1 MRAVIKRYVILAV
14 FALAAA
20 QLQAVTY
27 YVDSVDGN
35 DTYNGTSEGTAW
47 KTLAKV
53 NAKTFAAGDY
63 LLFKAGGIWI
73 GQLHPLGSG
82 AAGPPINPIVID
94 MYGDP
99 NAGKPIIDGNGVIG
113 NGAVY
118 LYNQKYWEINNL
130 EVINDA
136 NSGGDRRGI
145 YLAAS
150 NFGTVQHL
158 YVRNCYIHN
167 IKGKIGTDGDLEA
180 KRTGGI
186 VVETVADNTTPTR
199 FNDIL
204 IENCVISTV
213 DQQGI
218 ALNNKVASTDYPGTT
233 YWDRRKF
240 TNVIIRNN
248 SINDVAKNAMI
259 IRLTDETG
267 LIEYNVCW
275 DTAERALTGNTIF
288 SRSCRGTVFQ
298 YNEGYLNKAD
308 GSKDGSLYDA
318 DMQSPKCIFQY
329 SYSHNNN
336 DGLFTQ
342 CTDPA
347 DDNVIVR
354 YNISRNDKG
363 RIFCMSYANTS
374 TYVYNN
380 TVYIPSDL
388 SPTIIDDK
396 QATTKAYYF
405 YNNIFYNMSTT
416 ATYNFLSGATRIFSH
431 NVFYNDSHC
440 PSGEPNDNDDPNRLT
455 SDPMLVNP
463 GTGDI
468 PGDVINDVIVDW
480 SDMQELAGQ
489 WLNSC
494 IEPDWCGG
502 CDIDKSGQVDFV
514 DFSKLAKNWLYVVT
528 GLGLDTVDGY
538 KLQPDSPC
546 IDSGMNIANN
556 GGFDYWGN
564 EMPYNGITDRGF
576 YEWPGTDP
584 SDTTAPRPNPMTWA
598 TPPHSTSPTSIAMTA
613 TTAVDACGVEYYF
626 TCTAGGG
633 HNNGWQ
639 ASPTYTDTGL
649 VPSTSYTYT
658 VKARDLSENLNVTAD
673 SPPASATTA
682 ADTSPPLPNPI
693 TWAITPHQ
701 VSSNAISMTATT
713 ATDDSG
719 VEYYFTNI
727 ADSEHDSGW
736 QASSTYIDTGLSL
749 GTYSYQV
756 RARDTSLAHNTGG
769 WSDEQ
774 FATIEVFDDIPGDVT
789 KDGIV
794 NWNDMQIFAGQW
806 LNTCSSPDWCNG
818 CDIDKSGTVDFVDFS
833 KLAENWL

>member
-1 MRAVIKRYVILAV
+1 MNLPFEIVIKRYVILAV
-14 FALAAA
+14 FALSAA
-20 QLQAVTY
+20 QLHAATY
-27 YVDSVDGN
+27 YVDPVDGN
-35 DTYNGTSEGTAW
+35 DYYNGTSQSTAW
-47 KTLAKV
+47 RTLTRV
-53 NAKTFAAGDY
+53 NSKTFAAGDR
-63 LLFKAGGIWI
+63 LLFKAGGVWF
-73 GQLHPLGSG
+73 GQL
-82 AAGPPINPIVID
+82 
-94 MYGDP
+94 YGDP
-99 NAGKPIIDGNGVIG
+99 NAGKPIVDGNGVIG

-136 NSGGDRRGI
+136 NSGDDRRGI

-167 IKGKIGTDGDLEA
+167 IKGKIGSDGDLTA

-186 VVETVADNTTPTR
+186 VVETIADTTATR

-204 IENCVISTV
+204 IENCEISTV

-218 ALNNKVASTDYPGTT
+218 ALNNKETSTDYPGTT
-233 YWDRRKF
+233 NWNRRKF

-248 SINDVAKNAMI
+248 SIHDVAKNALL

-298 YNEGYLNKAD
+298 YNEGYLNKTTD
-308 GSKDGSLYDA
+308 FDGSLYDA
-318 DMQSPKCIFQY
+318 DMQSPQCIFQY

-336 DGLFTQ
+336 HGLFTQ
-342 CTDPA
+342 CTVAA

-363 RIFCMSYANTS
+363 RIFCMSKDNTS

-396 QATTKAYYF
+396 EAVAKTYYF
-405 YNNIFYNMSTT
+405 YNNIFYNMSPT
-416 ATYNFLSGATRIFSH
+416 ATYNWKSGATRVFSH
-431 NVFYNDSHC
+431 NVFYNYSNC

-468 PGDVINDVIVDW
+468 PGDVTHDVIVDW
-480 SDMQELAGQ
+480 NDIRELAEQ

-502 CDIDKSGQVDFV
+502 CDIDKSGRVDFV
-514 DFSKLAKNWLYVVT
+514 DFSKLAENWLYVVN

-538 KLQPDSPC
+538 KLQPGSPC

-564 EMPYNGITDRGF
+564 DMPYNGITDRGF
-576 YEWPGTDP
+576 HEWPGTNP
-584 SDTTAPRPNPMTWA
+584 SDTTAPRPNPMAFA
-598 TPPHSTSPTSIAMTA
+598 TVPYQTGATSIAMTA
-613 TTAVDACGVEYYF
+613 TTAVDVSGVEYYF

-633 HNNGWQ
+633 HNSGWQ

-649 VPSTSYTYT
+649 MPSTSYSYT
-658 VKARDLSENLNVTAD
+658 VKARDLSENLNQTAD
-673 SPPASATTA
+673 STPASASTA
-682 ADTSPPLPNPI
+682 ADTSPPLPNPM

-701 VSSNAISMTATT
+701 VSSNSISMTATT
-713 ATDDSG
+713 ATDESG
-719 VEYYFTNI
+719 VEYYFVSI
-727 ADSEHDSGW
+727 AGGGHDSGW
-736 QASSTYIDTGLSL
+736 QAGSTYIDTGLSL

-756 RARDTSLAHNTGG
+756 RARDTSPAHNIGG

-794 NWNDMQIFAGQW
+794 DWYDLQIFAGQW
-806 LNTCSSPDWCNG
+806 LLNTCSTPDWCSR
-818 CDIDKSGTVDFVDFS
+818 CDIDQNGTVDFVDFS
-833 KLAENWL
+833 KLAENWLSHI